1 MNLGDLRAHPREWVA
16 IAIGAAMILG
26 FFLAARELLIVG
38 LGALLVVAGL
48 FGDQVRI
55 LKLTREGLALETW
68 KREVARRVV
77 QNVTGRGASTM
88 PAPTIEGRGTVTPP
102 ADRQIRTNEQVHV
115 TEGQRI
121 DVVEDLAA
129 AETPEAFADRL
140 VEIIRPTGIPSAEE
154 FGVPMIKR
162 DNSAPPRGGS
172 D

>member
-88 PAPTIEGRGTVTPP
+88 PAPTIAGRGTVTNPP
-102 ADRQIRTNEQVHV
+102 AD
-115 TEGQRI
+115 
-121 DVVEDLAA
+121 
-129 AETPEAFADRL
+129 ETRAPTVDEISDAKSPQEFADRL
-140 VEIIRPTGIPSAEE
+140 VQVVRPSGIPSAEA
-154 FGVPMIKR
+154 FGTPAVRSERSISQEKEP
-162 DNSAPPRGGS
+162 D
-172 D
+172 